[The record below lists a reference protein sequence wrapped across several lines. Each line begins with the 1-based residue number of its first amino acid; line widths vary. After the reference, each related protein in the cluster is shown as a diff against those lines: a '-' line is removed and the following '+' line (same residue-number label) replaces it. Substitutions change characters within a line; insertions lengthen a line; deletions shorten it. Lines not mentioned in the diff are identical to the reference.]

1 MNGYVYHCV
10 DTPSILQITSSFP
23 FQSRTFSQNPN
34 PNLLNRSID
43 NDGKDGIEM
52 NIKGKPSRSRFSL
65 QTQFIRSEP
74 VIQGCN
80 DEECVVDGM

>member
-43 NDGKDGIEM
+43 KDGKDGIEM
-52 NIKGKPSRSRFSL
+52 NMKGKPSRSRFSL
-65 QTQFIRSEP
+65 QTQFVRSEP

-80 DEECVVDGM
+80 DEEFVVDGM

>member
-1 MNGYVYHCV
+1 MNGYVYYCV

-23 FQSRTFSQNPN
+23 FQSRTFSQNSN

-43 NDGKDGIEM
+43 KDEREM
-52 NIKGKPSRSRFSL
+52 NMKGKASRSRFSL

-74 VIQGCN
+74 VIQGWN

>member
-34 PNLLNRSID
+34 PDLSNQSID
-43 NDGKDGIEM
+43 KDGREM
-52 NIKGKPSRSRFSL
+52 NMKGKASRSRFSL
-65 QTQFIRSEP
+65 QTQFVRSEP
-74 VIQGCN
+74 VIQGWN

>member
-1 MNGYVYHCV
+1 MNGYVYYCV

-23 FQSRTFSQNPN
+23 FQSRTFSQNSN

-43 NDGKDGIEM
+43 KDGREM
-52 NIKGKPSRSRFSL
+52 NMKGKASRSRFSL

-74 VIQGCN
+74 VIQGWN

>member
-34 PNLLNRSID
+34 PDLLNRSID
-43 NDGKDGIEM
+43 KDGREM
-52 NIKGKPSRSRFSL
+52 NMKGKASRSPFSL
-65 QTQFIRSEP
+65 QTQFVRSEP

>member
-1 MNGYVYHCV
+1 MNGYVYYCV

-34 PNLLNRSID
+34 PDLLNRSID
-43 NDGKDGIEM
+43 KDGREM
-52 NIKGKPSRSRFSL
+52 NMKGKASRSRFSL

-74 VIQGCN
+74 VIQGWN

>member
-34 PNLLNRSID
+34 PDLSNQSID
-43 NDGKDGIEM
+43 KDGREM
-52 NIKGKPSRSRFSL
+52 NMKGKASRSRFSL

-74 VIQGCN
+74 VIQGWN

>member
-1 MNGYVYHCV
+1 MNGYAYHCV

-43 NDGKDGIEM
+43 KDGGEM
-52 NIKGKPSRSRFSL
+52 NMKGKASRSRFSL
-65 QTQFIRSEP
+65 QTQFVRSEP
-74 VIQGCN
+74 VIQGWN

>member
-1 MNGYVYHCV
+1 MNGYVYYCV

-43 NDGKDGIEM
+43 KDGGEM
-52 NIKGKPSRSRFSL
+52 NMKGKASRSRFSL
-65 QTQFIRSEP
+65 QTQFVRSEP
-74 VIQGCN
+74 VIQGWN

>member
-23 FQSRTFSQNPN
+23 FQSRTFSQNSN
-34 PNLLNRSID
+34 RNLLNQSID
-43 NDGKDGIEM
+43 KDGGEM
-52 NIKGKPSRSRFSL
+52 NMKGKASRSRFSL

-74 VIQGCN
+74 VIQGWN

>member
-23 FQSRTFSQNPN
+23 FQSRTFSQNSN

-43 NDGKDGIEM
+43 KDGGEM
-52 NIKGKPSRSRFSL
+52 NMKGKASRSHFSL
-65 QTQFIRSEP
+65 QTQFVRSEP

>member
-43 NDGKDGIEM
+43 KDGIEM
-52 NIKGKPSRSRFSL
+52 NMKGKPSRSRFSL

-80 DEECVVDGM
+80 DEEFVVDGM

>member
-23 FQSRTFSQNPN
+23 FQSRTFSQNSN

-43 NDGKDGIEM
+43 KDGREM
-52 NIKGKPSRSRFSL
+52 NMKGKASRSRFSL

-74 VIQGCN
+74 VIQGWN